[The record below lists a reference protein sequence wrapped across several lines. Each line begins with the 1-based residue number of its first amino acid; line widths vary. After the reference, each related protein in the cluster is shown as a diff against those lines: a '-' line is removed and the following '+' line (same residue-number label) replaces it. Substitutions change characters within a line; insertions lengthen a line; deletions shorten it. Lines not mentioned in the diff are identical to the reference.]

1 MVEAEIPASG
11 PSNGLRRRLDAPKF
25 AETRSLERVASVATS
40 IFVIGSERQPR
51 HRRPS
56 VTSQQPELNDRP
68 FLSSQATLGR
78 NSRFHN
84 LTSADRAALGG
95 IEYRALKLLLKIV
108 SGTSQNLLSEY
119 NKLTL

>member
-1 MVEAEIPASG
+1 MVETELPTPG
-11 PSNGLRRRLDAPKF
+11 PSTGLRRRLDAPKV
-25 AETRSLERVASVATS
+25 AETLSMERVASVATS

-51 HRRPS
+51 QRRAS
-56 VTSQQPELNDRP
+56 AASEQPELNDRP

-78 NSRFHN
+78 NSHFHN

-108 SGTSQNLLSEY
+108 SGE
-119 NKLTL
+119 